1 MLQRNF
7 LIWLL
12 ASLFYAYQYI
22 LRVIPNIIA
31 PELITKF
38 NISIADVGH
47 FGGLYYVGYTLAH
60 IPIGLFLDRFGPKFV
75 LPACTILTFT
85 GTLPLICFDEWSYSI
100 IGRIIVGVGSSAS
113 AIGIFK
119 VASMYFSQE
128 KSARMASLS
137 IIIGL
142 LGAIYGGLPL
152 DFLLDKFGWDYV
164 IYTFSAFGCLLALLL
179 FFVTPSSNVQEGEI
193 GNVFQD
199 LKTVLFNKYII
210 LISFFGGLMVG
221 PLEGFADGWAKAF
234 LCEVYQMTGD
244 FASSLSSLV
253 FVGVGAGSF
262 FLAYFLEKYPNKHYE
277 AIIACSFAMIASF
290 LLLFTQAGGVYIAL
304 PALLVIGFASGHQVV
319 TIYKAI
325 SYVNNNLVGL
335 ATAVSNMIVM
345 VFGYFFHTSIAK
357 IIDLCWDRTV
367 IQGNPVYSAELLIKA
382 TSIIPVCLLIAVFG
396 LLWLKKQDKQSKI
409 ACGKRIS

>member
-38 NISIADVGH
+38 NISIADVGQ
-47 FGGLYYVGYTLAH
+47 FGGLYYVGYTIAH

-75 LPACTILTFT
+75 LPACTVLTFT
-85 GTLPLICFDEWSYSI
+85 GILPLICFDEWSYSI
-100 IGRIIVGVGSSAS
+100 IGRIIVGIGSSAS

-142 LGAIYGGLPL
+142 LGATCGGLPL

-179 FFVTPSSNVQEGEI
+179 FFITPSSNDQKEVSV
-193 GNVFQD
+193 NDNMFQD
-199 LKTVLFNKYII
+199 LKTVLFNKHVI
-210 LISFFGGLMVG
+210 LIGFFGGLMVG
-221 PLEGFADGWAKAF
+221 PLQGFADAWAKTF
-234 LCEVYQMTGD
+234 LYEVYQITTD
-244 FASSLSSLV
+244 LASLLPSLM
-253 FVGVGAGSF
+253 FVGMGAGSF
-262 FLAYFLEKYPNKHYE
+262 FLAYFLEKYPNKHDE
-277 AIIACSFAMIASF
+277 AIITCSFAMIASF
-290 LLLFTQAGGVYIAL
+290 LLLFTQVGGLYIAL
-304 PALLVIGFASGHQVV
+304 PALLVIGFASGYQVV

-345 VFGYFFHTSIAK
+345 VFGYFFHTGIAK

-396 LLWLKKQDKQSKI
+396 LLWLKKQDEQS
-409 ACGKRIS
+409 

>member
-38 NISIADVGH
+38 NISIADVGQ

-60 IPIGLFLDRFGPKFV
+60 IPIGLALDKFGPKFV
-75 LPACTILTFT
+75 LPICIILTFT
-85 GTLPLICFDEWSYSI
+85 GTLPLICFDEWYYSI
-100 IGRIIVGVGSSAS
+100 LGRIVVGIGSSAS
-113 AIGIFK
+113 AIGLFK
-119 VASMYFSQE
+119 VASMYFAQE

-142 LGAIYGGLPL
+142 LGATCGGLPL

-164 IYTFSAFGCLLALLL
+164 IYTFSVFGCLLALLL
-179 FFVTPSSNVQEGEI
+179 FFITPSSNDQKEVSV
-193 GNVFQD
+193 NDNMFQD
-199 LKTVLFNKYII
+199 LKTVLFNKHVI
-210 LISFFGGLMVG
+210 LIGFFGGLMVG
-221 PLEGFADGWAKAF
+221 PLQGFADAWAKTF
-234 LCEVYQMTGD
+234 LCEVYQITTD
-244 FASSLSSLV
+244 LASLLPSLM
-253 FVGVGAGSF
+253 FVGMGAGSF

-277 AIIACSFAMIASF
+277 AIITCSFAMIASF
-290 LLLFTQAGGVYIAL
+290 LLLFTQVGGLYIAL
-304 PALLVIGFASGHQVV
+304 PALLVIGFASGYQVV

-345 VFGYFFHTSIAK
+345 VFGYFFHTGIAK

-382 TSIIPVCLLIAVFG
+382 TSVIPVCLLVAVFG
-396 LLWLKKQDKQSKI
+396 LLWLKNKDFREVDCNK
-409 ACGKRIS
+409 